1 MRMSEVVEVRD
12 NVSVRFAFGQNQKVD
27 LGRAVYMV
35 KSYEDAY
42 HPELLKVFHRLEDAV
57 EYASA
62 YLQDRKD
69 KYSWMDFDMFI
80 NQEMIAFDSCLHE
93 FDDDDD
99 EE

>member
-1 MRMSEVVEVRD
+1 MSEVVEVRD

-35 KSYEDAY
+35 YSHEDEY
-42 HPELLKVFHRLEDAV
+42 HPQMLKVFHRLEDAV

-62 YLQDRKD
+62 YLEDRTD
-69 KYSWMDFDMFI
+69 SYSWMDFDMVI
-80 NQEMIAFDSCLHE
+80 DQEMVSFDSCLHE
-93 FDDDDD
+93 FDGDDN

>member
-1 MRMSEVVEVRD
+1 MSEVVEVRD

-93 FDDDDD
+93 FDGDDD